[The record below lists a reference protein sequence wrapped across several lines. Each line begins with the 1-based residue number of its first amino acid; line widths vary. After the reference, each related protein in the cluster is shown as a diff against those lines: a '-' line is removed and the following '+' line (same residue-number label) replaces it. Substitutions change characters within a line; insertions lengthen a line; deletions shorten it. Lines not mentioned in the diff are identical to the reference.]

1 MPGGSAR
8 LLYGSGREL
17 NHLVARLDH
26 HHIDYRRMEAG

>member
-8 LLYGSGREL
+8 LMYGSGREL

-26 HHIDYRRMEAG
+26 HHIDYRWMEAG